1 MDVTVPKSPK
11 SGRASVVF
19 AAVTEAAA
27 PENPSLGALP
37 NWNLSDLY
45 KNPTAPEIEQDL
57 KRAAAAAAD
66 FRKAY
71 EGKLAAID
79 GAAFLK
85 AIEEYETI
93 QELLGKLMS
102 YAQLVYA
109 GNMADP
115 ELARFQQNIN
125 ERVNAISVEILF
137 FSLELNK
144 LEDSNLEAKL
154 KHAPLQRYRP
164 WLDAVRL
171 FRPHQLSDE
180 VERLLHEKHVA
191 GSAAWQRLFEETIA
205 DMRFEIQGKQL
216 TSNEALNLMTDRDPV
231 KRKVASEG
239 LAKGLNA
246 EKRVF
251 ALVHNTLAKDKD
263 IEDKWRSFKRPVSS
277 RNLANQVEDEVV
289 DALVSAVKASYPQL
303 SHRYYRLKAKWM
315 GQESLEF
322 WDRNAP
328 LPSDDDKLISWPEA
342 RKLVLEAYH
351 AFSPDLASVGKTF
364 FDQNWIDAPPRP
376 GKAPGAF
383 AHPTVPSAHP
393 YLLLNYHGRT
403 RDVMTLAHE
412 LGHGVHQV
420 LAAPQGQLLADT
432 PLTLAETASV
442 FGEMLTFQ
450 ALLKRETDKAKRKIL
465 LAGKVEDMLNTVV
478 RQIAMHE
485 FERKLHDARKQGE
498 LSADEISTI
507 WLETQREALGAGIKL
522 PDGTDYALFWSYIPH
537 FIHVPFYVY
546 AYAFGDCLVNSLY
559 AVYQGAEKGFAQKYL
574 DMLKAGGTKRHKE
587 LLAPFGLD
595 ASDPGFWSKG
605 LGVVSGFID
614 ELEKL

>member
-1 MDVTVPKSPK
+1 MARRNTPATKNIVTFASPNAD
-11 SGRASVVF
+11 SAP
-19 AAVTEAAA
+19 AEAAQ
-27 PENPSLGALP
+27 LGPLP
-37 NWNLSDLY
+37 NWNLTDLY
-45 KNPTAPEIEQDL
+45 PSPSAPEIEQDL
-57 KRAAAAAAD
+57 KRAASEAGAFKRTYA
-66 FRKAY
+66 
-71 EGKLAAID
+71 GKLASLG
-79 GAAFLK
+79 GADFLK
-85 AIEEYETI
+85 AVQLYESL
-93 QELLGKLMS
+93 QELMGKLMS
-102 YAQLVYA
+102 YAQLAYA

-115 ELARFQQNIN
+115 ELARFQQNVT
-125 ERVNAISVEILF
+125 ERVNAISVEVLF
-137 FSLELNK
+137 FTLEINK
-144 LEDSNLEAKL
+144 LDDADLDAKL
-154 KHAPLQRYRP
+154 KHAPLRRYQP

-171 FRPHQLSDE
+171 FRKHQLSDE

-191 GSAAWQRLFEETIA
+191 GSAAWQRLFDETMA
-205 DMRFEIQGKQL
+205 DMRFEVQGRQV
-216 TSNEALNLMTDRDPV
+216 TSNEALNLLTDRDPA
-231 KRKVASEG
+231 KRKAAAEG
-239 LAKGLNA
+239 LAKGLA
-246 EKRVF
+246 SQKRLF
-251 ALVHNTLAKDKD
+251 ALVTNTLAKDKD
-263 IEDKWRSFKRPVSS
+263 IEDKWRSFARPVSS

-315 GQESLEF
+315 GQEALDY
-322 WDRNAP
+322 WNRNAP
-328 LPSDDDKLISWPEA
+328 LPSDDDRLVSWPEA

-351 AFSPDLASVGKTF
+351 AFSPDLADVGRHF
-364 FDQNWIDAPPRP
+364 FEKNWIDAPPRP

-420 LAAPQGQLLADT
+420 LAGPQGQLLADT

-450 ALLKRETDKAKRKIL
+450 ALLKRETDPARRKIL

-485 FERKLHDARKQGE
+485 YERRVHDARKQGE
-498 LSADEISTI
+498 LSPDEISKI
-507 WLETQREALGAGIKL
+507 WLETQREALGGGIKL
-522 PDGTDYALFWSYIPH
+522 PDGTDYAIFWTYIPH

-559 AVYQGAEKGFAQKYL
+559 AVYQNAEAGFAAKYL
-574 DMLKAGGTKRHKE
+574 DMLRAGGTKRHKE

-605 LGVVSGFID
+605 LGVVKGFID